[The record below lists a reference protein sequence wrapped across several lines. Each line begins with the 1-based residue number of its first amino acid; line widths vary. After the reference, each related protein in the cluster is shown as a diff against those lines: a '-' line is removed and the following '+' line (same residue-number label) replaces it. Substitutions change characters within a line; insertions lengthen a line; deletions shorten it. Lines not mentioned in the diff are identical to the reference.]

1 MLTRLGHVTVRHRRL
16 VLSLTVL
23 FVVVAA
29 VLGTRAFGVLQ
40 DDGFE
45 DPSSESARAGAIIE
59 EVGGSG
65 DQVVVLAAA
74 TDGDVDSPASAA
86 AGAGLTDRLA
96 AVEGVGSVVS
106 YWADGRP
113 AGLRDDGGG
122 AALVVVEATAAVDE
136 DEFFAA
142 VDDVAGD
149 VSAEGT
155 LDVGLG
161 GGMAMDEAFGRV
173 IESDLARAEL
183 IAVPITLILLV
194 FVFGGLVAAALPLL
208 VGFIAVLGTFLS
220 LFLIGSITDVSI
232 YAVNLTTALGLGL
245 AIDYSL
251 FIVSR
256 YREELRAGR
265 DVEGAVVRAMQTA
278 GRTVALS
285 GLTVAVS
292 LSALLVFPM
301 YFLRSFAYAGI
312 AVVLAAMA
320 GSLLSLPALLAVVGT
335 RIDALRVFPH
345 RARRAESDGGWYRTA
360 QWVMRRPVAVAGT
373 VVVVLLLLGA
383 PFLRVHFG
391 SPDARMLPDDEP
403 ARVVSE
409 QLQSGF
415 AGDAAEEFTVV
426 LADGAADPD
435 GTLDR
440 LVAEVGALPGV
451 AAATIDPAGWVAVVP
466 SIEMV
471 SAEGEQLVQAIR
483 DLDVG
488 DEVLVSG
495 QTAELLDTRA
505 AIADRLPL
513 ALAIIAVATAVL
525 LFAMSGSV
533 LVPVKALLLNLLSLT
548 AAFGAMVWIFQDGNF
563 SGALGFTA
571 TGVVDT
577 STPILLFCIAFGLS
591 MDYEVFLL
599 SRIKEEHDRS
609 GDNDTAVALGL
620 ERTGRIV
627 TAAALLMS
635 VTFIA
640 FGTSGVTMIKMFG
653 LTLALAI
660 LMDAF
665 VIRSLLVPAVMKL
678 AGEANWWAPAPLR
691 RLHRRIAITEGG
703 EAALPLDEP
712 VATPRE
718 PVGV

>member
-1 MLTRLGHVTVRHRRL
+1 M
-16 VLSLTVL
+16 
-23 FVVVAA
+23 
-29 VLGTRAFGVLQ
+29 
-40 DDGFE
+40 
-45 DPSSESARAGAIIE
+45 
-59 EVGGSG
+59 
-65 DQVVVLAAA
+65 
-74 TDGDVDSPASAA
+74 
-86 AGAGLTDRLA
+86 
-96 AVEGVGSVVS
+96 VS

-113 AGLRDDGGG
+113 AGLRDEGGG
-122 AALVVVEATAAVDE
+122 AALVVVEAAPAVDE
-136 DEFFAA
+136 GEVFGA
-142 VDDVAGD
+142 VDDVAD
-149 VSAEGT
+149 EVSAAGA

-161 GGMAMDEAFGRV
+161 GGMALDEAFERV

-220 LFLIGSITDVSI
+220 LFLIGSVTDVSI

-265 DVEGAVVRAMQTA
+265 DVEGAVVRTMQTA

-345 RARRAESDGGWYRTA
+345 RARRAESDGAGTD
-360 QWVMRRPVAVAGT
+360 RPMGDAPAVAGRRHRR
-373 VVVVLLLLGA
+373 GRA
-383 PFLRVHFG
+383 
-391 SPDARMLPDDEP
+391 AP
-403 ARVVSE
+403 ARGAVP
-409 QLQSGF
+409 
-415 AGDAAEEFTVV
+415 AGPLRQPGRPHAAGRRAGPGRVRAAASRLRRRCGGGVPVV

-440 LVAEVGALPGV
+440 LAAEVGRCPASPRRRSSGRLGRRRPVDRDGLRGGR
-451 AAATIDPAGWVAVVP
+451 AARAGHP
-466 SIEMV
+466 RPRRRRR
-471 SAEGEQLVQAIR
+471 SARQRPDRGAPR
-483 DLDVG
+483 HP
-488 DEVLVSG
+488 
-495 QTAELLDTRA
+495 A

-513 ALAIIAVATAVL
+513 ALAIIVVATAVL
-525 LFAMSGSV
+525 LFAMFGSV

-548 AAFGAMVWIFQDGNF
+548 ATFGAMVWIFQDGNCRAC
-563 SGALGFTA
+563 SASPPPGS
-571 TGVVDT
+571 
-577 STPILLFCIAFGLS
+577 STRRRRSCMFCIAFGLS

-599 SRIKEEHDRS
+599 SRIKEEYDRT

-653 LTLALAI
+653 IGLALAM

-665 VIRSLLVPAVMKL
+665 VIRGLLVPAFMRL
-678 AGEANWWAPAPLR
+678 AGGANWWAPAPLR

-703 EAALPLDEP
+703 DEALGEP
-712 VATPRE
+712 VAAPRE

>member
-45 DPSSESARAGAIIE
+45 DPSSESARAGRIIE
-59 EVGGSG
+59 HVGGSG
-65 DQVVVLAAA
+65 DQVVVVATAA
-74 TDGDVDSPASAA
+74 DGDVDSPASST
-86 AGAGLTDRLA
+86 AGTLLTDRLA
-96 AVEGVGSVVS
+96 AVDGVSSVVS

-113 AGLRDDGGG
+113 AGLRDEGGG
-122 AALVVVEATAAVDE
+122 AALVVVEADPAVDE
-136 DEFFAA
+136 GAVFGA
-142 VDDVAGD
+142 VDDVAD
-149 VSAEGT
+149 EVSAAGA

-161 GGMAMDEAFGRV
+161 GGMALDEAFERV

-220 LFLIGSITDVSI
+220 LFLIGSVTDVSI

-256 YREELRAGR
+256 YREELRAGS
-265 DVEGAVVRAMQTA
+265 DVEGAVVRTMQTA

-292 LSALLVFPM
+292 LAALLVFPM

-345 RARRAESDGGWYRTA
+345 RARRAEADGRWYRTA
-360 QWVMRRPVAVAGT
+360 RWVMRRPIAVAVT
-373 VVVVLLLLGA
+373 VVAVLLLLGA

-391 SPDARMLPDDEP
+391 SPDARMLPADEP

-409 QLQSGF
+409 QLQADF
-415 AGDAAEEFTVV
+415 AGDAAEEFMVV

-440 LVAEVGALPGV
+440 LAAEVGALPGV
-451 AAATIDPAGWVAVVP
+451 AEATIDPAGWVAVVP

-513 ALAIIAVATAVL
+513 ALALIAVATAVL

-548 AAFGAMVWIFQDGNF
+548 AAFGAMVWIFQDGNL
-563 SGALGFTA
+563 SGLLGFTP

-599 SRIKEEHDRS
+599 SRIKEEHDRT
-609 GDNDTAVALGL
+609 GDNDSAVALGT
-620 ERTGRIV
+620 ERTGRII

-640 FGTSGVTMIKMFG
+640 FGMSGVTMIKMFG
-653 LTLALAI
+653 VTLALAI

-665 VIRSLLVPAVMKL
+665 VIRGLLVPAVMKL

-703 EAALPLDEP
+703 DVAVVEP
-712 VATPRE
+712 VAAPRE
-718 PVGV
+718 RVGV